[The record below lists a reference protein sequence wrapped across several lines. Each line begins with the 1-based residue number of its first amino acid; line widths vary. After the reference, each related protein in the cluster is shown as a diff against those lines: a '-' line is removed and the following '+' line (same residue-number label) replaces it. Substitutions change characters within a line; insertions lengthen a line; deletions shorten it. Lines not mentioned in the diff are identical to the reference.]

1 MLSRVAEAVY
11 WMSRY
16 LERAE
21 NTARLVAVY
30 GELLMDLPADAG
42 LDWSVPVQILGLEEA
57 WAQSPQSGNELA
69 FLLGG
74 EGNPGSLLSTLQ
86 QARENARTTRD
97 VMPSEAWRA
106 INELQRDFERVLG
119 QSRHTASTRLPVE
132 IVRRCHEIT
141 GIVESAV
148 SRGPVYRFIQLGRS
162 LERADMTSR
171 MIDVAAAIM
180 LTGRVELQHYTST
193 IWRGVLRALSAY
205 QMYRQH
211 VRRRIVGENVVAFLL
226 LDTGFPRSVAYCV
239 ARMNEAVS
247 TLPRC
252 EEASREIS
260 DLQASLAS
268 LDLMDTTFE
277 SVHRLVD
284 DLQIELA
291 DFNDIIFRTWLNPAG
306 IE

>member
-1 MLSRVAEAVY
+1 
-11 WMSRY
+11 MSRY

-30 GELLMDLPADAG
+30 GELLMDLPSDAR
-42 LDWSVPVQILGLEEA
+42 LDWRVPVQILGLEAA
-57 WAQSPQSGNELA
+57 WDQSPQTGSELD
-69 FLLGG
+69 FLLCAD
-74 EGNPGSLLSTLQ
+74 GNPVSLLCSLK

-97 VMPSEAWRA
+97 VLPSEAWLA
-106 INELQRDFERVLG
+106 INELQLYVERALG
-119 QSRHTASTRLPVE
+119 QESRPSGTRLSLE
-132 IVRRCHEIT
+132 IVRRCNEIT

-148 SRGPVYRFIQLGRS
+148 SRGPVYRFMELGRCI
-162 LERADMTSR
+162 ERADMTSR

-180 LTGRVELQHYTST
+180 LTGRADLQHYTST

-211 VRRRIVGENVVAFLL
+211 VRRRIVGEDVVAFLL
-226 LDTGFPRSVAYCV
+226 LDAAFPRSVANCV
-239 ARMNEAVS
+239 TRLNDAAT
-247 TLPRC
+247 TLPRS
-252 EEASREIS
+252 EEASREIY

-268 LDLMDTTFE
+268 LDLMDITFE

-291 DFNDIIFRTWLNPAG
+291 DLNDIIFRTWLNPAS
-306 IE
+306 IQ